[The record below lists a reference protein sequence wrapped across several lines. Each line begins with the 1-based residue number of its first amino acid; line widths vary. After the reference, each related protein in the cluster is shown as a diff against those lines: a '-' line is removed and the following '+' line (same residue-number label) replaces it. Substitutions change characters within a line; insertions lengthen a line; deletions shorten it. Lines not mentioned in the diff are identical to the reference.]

1 MQKLKAWLSEAYYID
16 QEISDKLMQINYLR
30 ERLTNITASLPAIPG
45 APIKT
50 NDVFAGAIS
59 KIVELEREIGRD
71 VEGLLAARIEISSLI
86 DQLENR
92 EYRLVLYKRHVLGRH
107 WDAIAADMGYTRRHM
122 RRIYN
127 EAIRKLYEIQK
138 NLKIFKRCP

>member
-16 QEISDKLMQINYLR
+16 QEISDKLMQINSLR
-30 ERLTNITASLPAIPG
+30 ERLTNITASLSDIPG

-138 NLKIFKRCP
+138 KS

>member
-30 ERLTNITASLPAIPG
+30 ERLTNITASLSDIPG

-71 VEGLLAARIEISSLI
+71 VEGLMAARIEISSLI

-92 EYRLVLYKRHVLGRH
+92 EYRLVLNKRHVLGRH
-107 WDAIAADMGYTRRHM
+107 WNDIATEMGYTRRHM

-138 NLKIFKRCP
+138 KS

>member
-16 QEISDKLMQINYLR
+16 QEISDKLMQIDSLR
-30 ERLTNITASLPAIPG
+30 ERLTNITASLSDIPG

-59 KIVELEREIGRD
+59 KIVELEREIGRE

-138 NLKIFKRCP
+138 KS

>member
-16 QEISDKLMQINYLR
+16 QEISDKLMQIDSLR
-30 ERLTNITASLPAIPG
+30 ERLTNITASLSDIPG

-138 NLKIFKRCP
+138 KS

>member
-16 QEISDKLMQINYLR
+16 QEISDKLMQINSLR
-30 ERLTNITASLPAIPG
+30 ERLTNITASLSDIPG

-50 NDVFAGAIS
+50 NDVFAGTIS

-92 EYRLVLYKRHVLGRH
+92 EYRLVLYKRHLLGRH

-138 NLKIFKRCP
+138 KS

>member
-16 QEISDKLMQINYLR
+16 QEISDKLMQIDSLR
-30 ERLTNITASLPAIPG
+30 ERLTNITASLSDIPG

-59 KIVELEREIGRD
+59 KIVELEREIGRE
-71 VEGLLAARIEISSLI
+71 VEGLLAVRIEISSLI

-138 NLKIFKRCP
+138 KS